1 MSGVWQG
8 QSAGEVVWT
17 LVGELGLAG
26 RRVEQ
31 LAAPCIW
38 AVVCDIIRIVH
49 CGTHCVCVC
58 VVGLSEVRYMNI
70 VCISLSLR
78 ITHDFVY

>member
-1 MSGVWQG
+1 MLGCLCVGVSGVWQG

-31 LAAPCIW
+31 LAAPCVW
-38 AVVCDIIRIVH
+38 AVACDIIRIVH

-58 VVGLSEVRYMNI
+58 VSWDYLK
-70 VCISLSLR
+70 
-78 ITHDFVY
+78 